1 MVDKERFNKGIAKIK
16 LVYKKIENIYKKN
29 QGCLEKI
36 KHKYDKNK
44 IAKKNLTKVQQNQG
58 CQKLNKVI
66 TKIKVDK
73 EKLNKNI

>member
-1 MVDKERFNKGIAKIK
+1 MVDKNSTRYSKNQTCLE
-16 LVYKKIENIYKKN
+16 KIEFRCDKS

-44 IAKKNLTKVQQNQG
+44 IAKKNSTKVQQNQG

-66 TKIKVDK
+66 TKVKVDK

>member
-1 MVDKERFNKGIAKIK
+1 MFRKKLKIF
-16 LVYKKIENIYKKN
+16 IKN

-44 IAKKNLTKVQQNQG
+44 IAKKNSTKVQQNQG

-66 TKIKVDK
+66 TKNQGCFG
-73 EKLNKNI
+73 EKSFKIEQRYLKFEAVKKN